1 MSRALFYFH
10 VGDAEDFAERLTQ
23 ARRGRQ
29 SAIDFLHQVLDHL
42 HDEGDET

>member
-10 VGDAEDFAERLTQ
+10 VGDAEDFAERLVQ

-29 SAIDFLHQVLDHL
+29 SAIDFARAVLAHL
-42 HDEGDET
+42 TEEGDE